1 MRKTDINKF
10 TDETGVQRTAGQ
22 NAAVKGTKNFLSVI
36 WKAVSTL
43 LMILLVACIIVGISV
58 VIYLF
63 GLANEPTGI
72 DLHASK
78 LQLTS
83 FIYVNDKNGEPVEYQ
98 RLHSTE
104 NRIWVDYEDIPQ
116 QMKDAMVAIEDKRF
130 YDHNGVDWF
139 RTMGAVLS
147 LASGSDG
154 YGGSTLTQQLIKNIT
169 DDNAVSIT
177 RKLREIFRA
186 LNLEREFTK
195 DEILEAYLN
204 IVNFGSGCRGVQAA
218 AHLYFGKDIQDC
230 SIAQCAAI
238 AGITQNPAAY
248 TPLDF
253 PEDNKKRRETVLEAM
268 YDQKKISKEEYE
280 QALKESKNMKFVG
293 YVDDEDDEDDEEDVP
308 NWYIDA
314 LFRDLRADLAKAFN
328 ISEDSASTKLYTE
341 GLKIYC
347 AMDVD
352 MQEYAE
358 KYVLNINTPN
368 DPNLQMG
375 VCMMDFDGRII
386 ATVGSRTKKDG
397 MLLWDRANI
406 SELQPGSSIKPSF
419 VYPMAIENKKLNF
432 SSWVDDEPIEHWA
445 LTDNGWIS
453 GPNNSDGIYH
463 GKVLLADAIEASLN
477 GAAVQVMQ
485 NLVGPKNAYNQAINK
500 MGFRHLSTE
509 DSENIG
515 ALSIGGLNG
524 GATVREMVASYQY
537 MGNGGRY
544 YTPYTYYYVTNQD
557 GDVILD
563 NRENIPTQAYSA
575 ETATIMN
582 RLLHY
587 NIQYSNPAHTA
598 AGMAA
603 IDGWDIL
610 GKTGTTDYGKD
621 HWFIG
626 MSPYALLGTWTGFDQ
641 PAAIVGYDSRHVA
654 EQTFHDLMAEY
665 LSHKKTKEFTLSSK
679 VEAIPYCAT
688 TGLLATSSCGN
699 TFMGYYTEDNKP
711 EYCYGGHG
719 YYYDYG
725 DSSDS
730 YDDDYSST
738 YTPDT
743 SDGGDTSEPDSSVDE
758 PDPPSSTPEST
769 PESTP
774 DGGDSGGGESTGG
787 DDIPVDNV
795 SG

>member
-10 TDETGVQRTAGQ
+10 TDETGVETAGE
-22 NAAVKGTKNFLSVI
+22 NAAVKRTKGFFSVV
-36 WKAVSTL
+36 WKVVSTL
-43 LMILLVACIIVGISV
+43 LMILLIACVIVGISV
-58 VIYLF
+58 SIYLI

-83 FIYVNDKNGEPVEYQ
+83 FIYVNGKDGRPVEYQ

-104 NRIWVDYEDIPQ
+104 NRIWVDFEDIPQ

-130 YDHNGVDWF
+130 YEHNGVDWI

-248 TPLDF
+248 TPLDY
-253 PEDNKKRRETVLEAM
+253 PENNKKRREIVLAEM
-268 YDQKKISKEEYE
+268 YDQKKITKEEYD
-280 QALKESKNMKFVG
+280 QAMKESQNMKFVG
-293 YVDDEDDEDDEEDVP
+293 FVDDEQDDGDDEEDVP
-308 NWYIDA
+308 NWYMDA
-314 LFRDLRADLAKAFN
+314 LFRDVRSDLAKELN
-328 ISEDSASTKLYTE
+328 ISEDAAERKLYTE

-352 MQEYAE
+352 MQNFAE
-358 KYVLNINTPN
+358 QYVLNIDTPN

-375 VCMMDFDGRII
+375 LVMMDFDGRII

-419 VYPMAIENKKLNF
+419 VYPLAIENHKLNF
-432 SSWVDDEPIEHWA
+432 SSWVDDVPIEHWA
-445 LTDNGWIS
+445 LTDDGWIS
-453 GPNNSDGIYH
+453 GPNNSGGIYYN
-463 GKVLLADAIEASLN
+463 KVLLPDAIEASLN
-477 GAAVQVMQ
+477 AAAAQVMQ
-485 NLVGPKNAYNQAINK
+485 NLVGPKNAYNQAVNK
-500 MGFRHLSTE
+500 MGFTHLSTE

-537 MGNGGRY
+537 MGNGGKY
-544 YTPYTYYYVTNQD
+544 YEPYTYYYVTNQD

-563 NRENIPTQAYSA
+563 NRDNIPTQAYSP

-587 NIQYSNPAHTA
+587 NIQYTNFNHTA
-598 AGMAA
+598 AGLAA
-603 IDGWDIL
+603 IDGWDII

-626 MSPYALLGTWTGFDQ
+626 MSPYAILGTWTGFDQ
-641 PAAIVGYDSRHVA
+641 PTAIVGYDSRQVA
-654 EQTFHDLMAEY
+654 ERTFHALMSEY
-665 LSHKKTKEFTLSSK
+665 LKNKTPKEYTLSPK

-688 TGLLATSSCGN
+688 TGLLATSSCSN
-699 TFMGYYTEDNKP
+699 TFMGYYTEDNRP
-711 EYCYGGHG
+711 DYCYGGHG
-719 YYYDYG
+719 YYYDYN
-725 DSSDS
+725 DSSDD
-730 YDDDYSST
+730 YDDDYTSSYEPPASSNNT
-738 YTPDT
+738 GDETSTQEPPD
-743 SDGGDTSEPDSSVDE
+743 DSSSDVP
-758 PDPPSSTPEST
+758 PD
-769 PESTP
+769 STP
-774 DGGDSGGGESTGG
+774 DGGNSGGESAGNSGG
-787 DDIPVDNV
+787 DIPVDNPD
-795 SG
+795 G

>member
-10 TDETGVQRTAGQ
+10 TDETGLETAGE
-22 NAAVKGTKNFLSVI
+22 NAAIKGTKGFFSIV
-36 WKAVSTL
+36 WKVVSTL
-43 LMILLVACIIVGISV
+43 LMILLIACVIVGISV
-58 VIYLF
+58 SIYLF

-83 FIYVNDKNGEPVEYQ
+83 FIYVNGKDGKPVEYQ

-130 YDHNGVDWF
+130 YEHNGVDWI

-248 TPLDF
+248 TPLDY
-253 PEDNKKRRETVLEAM
+253 PENNKKRREIVLAEM
-268 YDQKKISKEEYE
+268 YDQKKITKEEYD
-280 QALKESKNMKFVG
+280 QAMKESQNMKFVG
-293 YVDDEDDEDDEEDVP
+293 FVDDEEDGGDEEEDVP
-308 NWYIDA
+308 NWYMDA
-314 LFRDLRADLAKAFN
+314 LFRDVRSDLAKEFS
-328 ISEDSASTKLYTE
+328 ISEDSAERKLYTE

-352 MQEYAE
+352 MQNFAE
-358 KYVLNINTPN
+358 QFVLNIDTPN

-375 VCMMDFDGRII
+375 LVMMDFDGRII

-397 MLLWDRANI
+397 MLLWDRANN

-419 VYPMAIENKKLNF
+419 VYPLAIENHKLNF
-432 SSWVDDEPIEHWA
+432 SSWVDDVPIEHWA
-445 LTDNGWIS
+445 LTDDGWIS
-453 GPNNSDGIYH
+453 GPNNSGGIYYN
-463 GKVLLADAIEASLN
+463 KVLLPDAIEASLN
-477 GAAVQVMQ
+477 AAAAQVMQ

-500 MGFRHLSTE
+500 MGFTHLSTE

-537 MGNGGRY
+537 MGNGGKY
-544 YTPYTYYYVTNQD
+544 YEPYTYYYVTNQD

-563 NRENIPTQAYSA
+563 NRDNIPTQAYSP

-587 NIQYSNPAHTA
+587 NIQYTNFNHTA
-598 AGMAA
+598 AGLAA
-603 IDGWDIL
+603 IDGWDII

-626 MSPYALLGTWTGFDQ
+626 MSPYAILGTWTGFDQ
-641 PAAIVGYDSRHVA
+641 PTAIVGYDSRQVA
-654 EQTFHDLMAEY
+654 ERTFHALMSEY
-665 LSHKKTKEFTLSSK
+665 LKNKTPKEYTLSPK

-699 TFMGYYTEDNKP
+699 TFMGYYTEDNRP
-711 EYCYGGHG
+711 DYCYGGHG
-719 YYYDYG
+719 YYYDYD
-725 DSSDS
+725 DSSDD
-730 YDDDYSST
+730 YDDDYTSS
-738 YTPDT
+738 YEPPASSDDT
-743 SDGGDTSEPDSSVDE
+743 VDGTSAQEPPEDSSSNVP
-758 PDPPSSTPEST
+758 PD
-769 PESTP
+769 STP
-774 DGGDSGGGESTGG
+774 DGGNSGGESGGGNSGG
-787 DDIPVDNV
+787 DIPVDNP
-795 SG
+795 GG